1 MKSEQQPPFGAS
13 SSVLYSLAI
22 ITALGLSGSTVFA
35 AATAN
40 DTASNYSGG
49 GWGATPPNDGTGF
62 GAWSI
67 TVNNNN
73 SPPYVGTYL
82 DTGSPVVSGGYSW
95 ATYANGGGNN
105 GSISILRA
113 FTPGGV
119 SGSSSLY
126 NQTFSVDLSS
136 GGVGNG
142 SGGPPNSEL
151 SIGLGNAFSFS
162 YLGTG
167 SDNFLFSVDGG
178 TPTTTPVDFSELN
191 AGMVV
196 SLTVSGALNS
206 PSEDYSLSVSAISGG
221 SPLYTQSGNFDSSV
235 YNTSDFSYLDSNT
248 ANNNY
253 FNNLNLTTEVP
264 EPSTMVLGAAGLVTL
279 LLLQRRRL

>member
-13 SSVLYSLAI
+13 SSLLYSLAI
-22 ITALGLSGSTVFA
+22 MAALGLSGSTVFA
-35 AATAN
+35 AATAS
-40 DTASNYSGG
+40 DTASNYGG
-49 GWGATPPNDGTGF
+49 GAWGTSPPNDGTGF
-62 GAWSI
+62 GAWNF

-73 SPPYVGTYL
+73 SPPYVGTFL
-82 DTGSPVVSGGYSW
+82 DTGSPVVSGGNAW

-113 FTPGGV
+113 FTPGGL

-142 SGGPPNSEL
+142 TGGPPNSDL

-167 SDNFLFSVDGG
+167 SDNFLFSVDGA
-178 TPTTTPVDFSELN
+178 TPTTTSVNFSQLN
-191 AGMVV
+191 AGLAV
-196 SLTVSGALNS
+196 SLSVSGDLNS
-206 PSEDYSLSVSAISGG
+206 PSENYSLSVSALSGG
-221 SPLYTQSGNFDSSV
+221 SPLYTQNGSFDSSV

-248 ANNNY
+248 TGNGF
-253 FNNLNLTTEVP
+253 FNNLNITTEVP
-264 EPSTMVLGAAGLVTL
+264 EPSTMVLGAAGLATL
-279 LLLQRRRL
+279 LLLRRRR